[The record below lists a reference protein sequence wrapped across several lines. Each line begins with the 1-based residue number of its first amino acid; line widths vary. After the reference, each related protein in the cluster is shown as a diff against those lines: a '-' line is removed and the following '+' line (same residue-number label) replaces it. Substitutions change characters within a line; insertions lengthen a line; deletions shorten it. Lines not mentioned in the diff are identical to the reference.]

1 MLASYGLFAVATAAH
16 WSIGSLAIRGDDVY
30 AVVGLIAA
38 IIVLSLWVVI
48 ENLRRARWNPEKI
61 SDSRARQHT
70 ATPES
75 PETHAKAQPDMTP
88 VAARAEWLL
97 DDNTLVRT
105 RLCGVGR
112 CAHRFRRSQP
122 LPRQQP
128 RVVKKCV
135 EPHSETTKQRSTP
148 TNTHGIRIRGHNGI
162 HKAPH
167 LRRVVRAVAQR
178 SQLTRRAV

>member
-48 ENLRRARWNPEKI
+48 ENLRRAHRNPEKI
-61 SDSRARQHT
+61 DDSRARQHT
-70 ATPES
+70 ATPKS
-75 PETHAKAQPDMTP
+75 PETRAKAQPDMTP

-105 RLCGVGR
+105 QAV
-112 CAHRFRRSQP
+112 RRGPMRPPVPPQP
-122 LPRQQP
+122 TIAPPATARSEDASATQRDDKATQYPDL
-128 RVVKKCV
+128 
-135 EPHSETTKQRSTP
+135 HSWDPYQGP
-148 TNTHGIRIRGHNGI
+148 
-162 HKAPH
+162 
-167 LRRVVRAVAQR
+167 
-178 SQLTRRAV
+178 

>member
-1 MLASYGLFAVATAAH
+1 MLASSGLFAVATATH

-48 ENLRRARWNPEKI
+48 ENLWRGRWNSEKN
-61 SDSRARQHT
+61 SASRARQHT

-75 PETHAKAQPDMTP
+75 PETRAKAEPDMTP

-105 RLCGVGR
+105 HAV
-112 CAHRFRRSQP
+112 RRGPMRPPAPSPITAPPPDVQTDVAWQAP
-122 LPRQQP
+122 ATAR
-128 RVVKKCV
+128 
-135 EPHSETTKQRSTP
+135 SEDASATQRDDQATQYP
-148 TNTHGIRIRGHNGI
+148 D
-162 HKAPH
+162 
-167 LRRVVRAVAQR
+167 
-178 SQLTRRAV
+178 QLSWDP

>member
-48 ENLRRARWNPEKI
+48 ENLRRGRWNPEKN

-70 ATPES
+70 AMPES
-75 PETHAKAQPDMTP
+75 PETRAKAEPDMTP

-105 RLCGVGR
+105 HAV
-112 CAHRFRRSQP
+112 RRGPMRPPVPSQP
-122 LPRQQP
+122 IIAPPPDIQADIAWQ
-128 RVVKKCV
+128 
-135 EPHSETTKQRSTP
+135 EPATARREDESATQRDDQATQHPDILS
-148 TNTHGIRIRGHNGI
+148 
-162 HKAPH
+162 
-167 LRRVVRAVAQR
+167 
-178 SQLTRRAV
+178 